1 MNRFARVAGSL
12 ALVSALSLSTAVGAA
27 DTVRVMAPLWSG
39 FAPLVVAQDLGYFQ
53 EQDVVMDLRW
63 EDDRSNVM
71 AAMLR
76 GDIDIEIRALSEYQ
90 ATPRTAD
97 LPGIIIGA
105 IDVSLGG
112 DPVIADGAIKSVE
125 DLRGKTVA
133 KLPALPSLLL
143 LEYEMKKAGVGRDE
157 VNFVDSEV
165 ADTVAVFGDTNVAAV
180 ASAEP
185 FASQAISLNPDRQG
199 HILVSSADYPGYVT
213 DVIIAQNS
221 DLAAN
226 PDKYRRFLTA
236 VHKAVA
242 LFDKNPDLFIET
254 AAKHYQLDAASFR
267 ASITGTLD
275 YTSLEE
281 ARALLGSVEQLGE
294 LYGIFDTLMDINIDM
309 GTGSEK
315 LVANDKIDP
324 SVLNQVDAAA
334 VVVE

>member
-1 MNRFARVAGSL
+1 MKSFAKLAGSL
-12 ALVSALSLSTAVGAA
+12 ALISALGLTTSVVAA
-27 DTVRVMAPLWSG
+27 DTIKVMAPLWSG
-39 FAPLVVAQDLGYFQ
+39 FAPLVVAQDMGYFE
-53 EQDVVMDLRW
+53 EQDLVMDLRW

-90 ATPRTAD
+90 AMPRTAD

-112 DPVIADGAIKSVE
+112 DPVIADGSIKTVE

-143 LEYEMKKAGVGRDE
+143 LEYEMKQAGVDRSA

-165 ADTVAVFGDTNVAAV
+165 ADTVAVFGDTNIAAV

-185 FASQAISLNPDRQG
+185 FASQAIALNPARQG

-213 DVIIAQNS
+213 DVIIAQNG

-242 LFDKNPDLFIET
+242 LFDKDPDLFIET

-275 YTSLEE
+275 YISLDE
-281 ARALLGSVEQLGE
+281 ARALIGSAEQHGE
-294 LYGIFDTLMDINIDM
+294 IYAIFDTLMDLNMDL

-315 LVANDKIDP
+315 LVAADKIDP
-324 SVLNQVDAAA
+324 TVLNQVDPAA